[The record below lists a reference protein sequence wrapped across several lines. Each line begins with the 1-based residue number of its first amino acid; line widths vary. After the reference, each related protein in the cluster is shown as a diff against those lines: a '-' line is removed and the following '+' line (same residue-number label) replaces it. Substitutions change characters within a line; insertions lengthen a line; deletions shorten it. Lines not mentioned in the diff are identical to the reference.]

1 MKHLF
6 SKIERKEWLFQISL
20 LIVIFFLFS
29 FDKHSPDIS
38 LDRLVFFTHYALVSF
53 IISYIFIPTLFYKKR
68 YKEFGIAII
77 LTLVYLYISEEFVLE
92 KIFYAGERG
101 KYISNVFF
109 TLLDILPI
117 IVILVSF
124 KLGWDAHKKQGLVDK
139 LESTVKESE
148 LRFLKSQINP
158 HFLFNNLNNLYAYA
172 IEQSPKTPSIILEL
186 SSVLRYM
193 LYDCK
198 EDFVLLQSEIE
209 HLKHFTALNELQIE
223 NRGEVRFNTSKIPA
237 NYVIAPLILLMFI
250 ENAFKH
256 STASQSTDIRI
267 NVDVQ
272 VNSEGVLDFVCENSF
287 LSSSN
292 NQNLSQGIGL
302 ANVKKR
308 LEILY
313 PDKYSLK
320 IDDSNQTYKVN
331 LQLQLSKKE

>member
-1 MKHLF
+1 MKQLLN
-6 SKIERKEWLFQISL
+6 KIELKEWLFQILL

-38 LDRLVFFTHYALVSF
+38 LDTIVFFMHYALISY
-53 IISYIFIPTLFYKKR
+53 IISYVFIPYLFYKKK
-68 YKEFGIAII
+68 YKEFGFAIV

-92 KIFYAGERG
+92 KIFYADKRG
-101 KYISNVFF
+101 KYISNIFF
-109 TLLDILPI
+109 TLLDILPT
-117 IVILVSF
+117 IVILVGF
-124 KLGWDAHKKQGLVDK
+124 KLGWDAHKKQVLVDK
-139 LESTVKESE
+139 LKSTVKESE

-223 NRGEVRFNTSKIPA
+223 NRGEVTFNTSEIPA
-237 NYVIAPLILLMFI
+237 NYIIAPLILLMFI

-256 STASQSTDIRI
+256 STASQSTNICIKIDI
-267 NVDVQ
+267 Q
-272 VNSEGVLDFVCENSF
+272 VNSQGMLNFVCENSF
-287 LSSSN
+287 LSNSN
-292 NQNLSQGIGL
+292 NQNLSKGIGL
-302 ANVKKR
+302 TNVNKR
-308 LEILY
+308 LEMLY
-313 PDKYSLK
+313 PQKYTLE
-320 IDDSNQTYKVN
+320 IDNSNQKYKVN
-331 LQLQLSKKE
+331 LQLQLAKRE